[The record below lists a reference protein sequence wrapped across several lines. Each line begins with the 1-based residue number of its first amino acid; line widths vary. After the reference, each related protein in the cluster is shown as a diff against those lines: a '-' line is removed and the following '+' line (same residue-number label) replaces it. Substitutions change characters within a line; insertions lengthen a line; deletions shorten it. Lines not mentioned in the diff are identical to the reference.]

1 MVSTLGARMSAE
13 ERGCEKEGVEKRG
26 VCKEEGY
33 EKEVRGGE
41 GRGWLFC
48 KQACVRVVRYT
59 LPLKSRAAIL
69 ILLVML

>member
-1 MVSTLGARMSAE
+1 MKRRSL
-13 ERGCEKEGVEKRG
+13 EKRG
-26 VCKEEGY
+26 VCKEEGD
-33 EKEVRGGE
+33 EKEVRGRE

-59 LPLKSRAAIL
+59 LHLKSRAAIL

>member
-1 MVSTLGARMSAE
+1 M
-13 ERGCEKEGVEKRG
+13 EKRG